1 MSFVFCKITSE
12 SKIFKMINTNTILIL
27 LLILLSSCNK
37 SQSEN
42 QNYNS
47 KYYSTKTFQSD
58 DLNYDFKVP
67 QARKLYEEGRKYYED
82 KEFNKAIE
90 SYKNSLKFE
99 KLSGTY
105 NELGI
110 AYRTINDYTNSVN
123 TYLEGINNF
132 KDSWSIYFNLA
143 NVYAKMGDYENSKK
157 YLEIILNKTDS
168 QFWKDYTNLH
178 LATIYYNDHKIE
190 KAREY
195 MSKIKKLQNNPTF
208 TDLHNSIKQRIDSY

>member
-1 MSFVFCKITSE
+1 
-12 SKIFKMINTNTILIL
+12 MINTNTILIL

-90 SYKNSLKFE
+90 FYK
-99 KLSGTY
+99 
-105 NELGI
+105 I
-110 AYRTINDYTNSVN
+110 
-123 TYLEGINNF
+123 
-132 KDSWSIYFNLA
+132 
-143 NVYAKMGDYENSKK
+143 
-157 YLEIILNKTDS
+157 
-168 QFWKDYTNLH
+168 H
-178 LATIYYNDHKIE
+178 
-190 KAREY
+190 
-195 MSKIKKLQNNPTF
+195 
-208 TDLHNSIKQRIDSY
+208 